1 MEEQIMASWL
11 RLWHDMPT
19 DPKWRVIAKRSG
31 QSIGNVIAVFNMMLV
46 CASVADE
53 RGTLHNWNDED
64 AAAALDLEES
74 DIAAIRKAMQG
85 KVIDGDQLT
94 GWQKRQPEREDYS
107 TPRVRRY
114 REEHKQDETQCN
126 ADETHGNNTEKNRPE
141 QIQNRTDTEQIQ
153 KKEAEE
159 FSSKPHK
166 ANAVAHL
173 KQLLQ
178 KHDPELIKEFDRAPR
193 APDIEQ
199 LISVAEK
206 YGPQMVGDI
215 KGWEAAEKALN
226 WMEQDEFWKQHASVY
241 WLFDVKG
248 GGKKATA
255 NLREFSRKK
264 SNGKTIGLA
273 ATFGDGNPFPVGETF

>member
-1 MEEQIMASWL
+1 MEWFRLYSDMVNNSKVMLMPEKYRWRYIALLCVASEQ
-11 RLWHDMPT
+11 
-19 DPKWRVIAKRSG
+19 K
-31 QSIGNVIAVFNMMLV
+31 
-46 CASVADE
+46 E
-53 RGTLHNWNDED
+53 RGVVPDDEEVIFKLRITPDEWTDTLQVFLKRGLVEKENEICFIHGWNERQY
-64 AAAALDLEES
+64 LS
-74 DIAAIRKAMQG
+74 DDSK
-85 KVIDGDQLT
+85 
-94 GWQKRQPEREDYS
+94 
-107 TPRVRRY
+107 PRVQKYRRS
-114 REEHKQDETQCN
+114 N
-126 ADETHGNNTEKNRPE
+126 ATVTAQERYSNDIVTPPE

-153 KKEAEE
+153 KKEAQEI
-159 FSSKPHK
+159 SSDPHK

-199 LISVAEK
+199 LIAVAER

-264 SNGKTIGLA
+264 SNGKSIGLA
-273 ATFGDGNPFPVGETF
+273 ATFGDGNPFPAGETF